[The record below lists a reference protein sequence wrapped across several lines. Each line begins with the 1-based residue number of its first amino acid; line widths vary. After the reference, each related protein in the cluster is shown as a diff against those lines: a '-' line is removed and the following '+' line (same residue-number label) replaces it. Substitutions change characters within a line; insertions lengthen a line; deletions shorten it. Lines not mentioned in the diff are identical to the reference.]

1 MLTKIIF
8 GTDGWRGIIAEDFTF
23 DNVKAVAQALS
34 DYLISQNLHDKG
46 LVVGY
51 DTRFMSN
58 RFAKAV
64 AEVAASNDIRV
75 FSASMPTP
83 TPIISFTVKNR
94 KTGGGV
100 VITASHNPSI
110 YNGVKFKLAHGG
122 PASTEVTKQI
132 ESLLFKNT
140 PKHDETKIERN
151 IEETDFKSDY
161 IKHIKKLVDLQLI
174 GDAGFKVI
182 FDAMHGAGNRIIERL
197 LSSTKC
203 KVETIRAEQNPT
215 FGGVKPEPIAQNLEP
230 LMDAVVKLNADVG
243 FATDGDAD
251 RVGVVTAKGKFVTP
265 HLVFA
270 LLLLHLYKNRGWR
283 GGVVKTASVCSIVPR
298 MAEKFGL
305 PVYDVAVG
313 FKNICEI
320 MLKEDILIGGEESS
334 GLGFKNHVPERDG
347 LLSSLFVLE
356 FMAMK
361 RKSLNQ
367 LLAELRKE
375 FGEIHYDRI
384 DLPYEK
390 PDRMDLIPKLQLRP
404 PQQIDNLHV
413 ENVST
418 YRGVQAVN
426 GIKFHF
432 TDKRSWLLIRASET
446 ESLIRIYSESTSDEM
461 VQQLLHQGL
470 ELLKT
475 TTAGGIAN

>member
-34 DYLISQNLHDKG
+34 NYLISQNLHDKG

-51 DTRFMSN
+51 DTRFMSD

-64 AEVAASNDIRV
+64 AEVAASNNIQV
-75 FSASMPTP
+75 LLASKPTP

-94 KTGGGV
+94 KAGGGV

-110 YNGVKFKLAHGG
+110 YNGIKFKLEHGG
-122 PASTEVTKQI
+122 PAPTEITKQI
-132 ESLLFKNT
+132 ESFLFKST
-140 PKHDETKIERN
+140 PKHDEQKIERN
-151 IEETDFKSDY
+151 IEETDFESDY
-161 IKHIKKLVDLQLI
+161 VEHIKKLVDLQLI
-174 GDAGFKVI
+174 GNTGFKVI
-182 FDAMHGAGNRIIERL
+182 FDAMHGAGNKIIERL
-197 LSSTKC
+197 LSSTRCEVK
-203 KVETIRAEQNPT
+203 TIRAEQNPT
-215 FGGVKPEPIAQNLEP
+215 FGGVKPEPIAQNLKP
-230 LMDAVVKLNADVG
+230 LMDAAVELNADVG

-251 RVGVVTAKGKFVTP
+251 RVGVVTSKGKFVTP
-265 HLVFA
+265 HEVFA

-313 FKNICEI
+313 FKNVCEI

-347 LLSSLFVLE
+347 ILSSLFVLE
-356 FMAMK
+356 YMSMEG
-361 RKSLNQ
+361 KSLNQ

-375 FGEIHYDRI
+375 FGELHYDRI

-404 PQQIDNLHV
+404 PRRISNLPV
-413 ENVST
+413 EKVTT
-418 YRGVQAVN
+418 YRGVEAVN
-426 GIKFHF
+426 GIKFYF

-446 ESLIRIYSESTSDEM
+446 EPLIRIYSESTSDEM
-461 VQQLLHQGL
+461 VQRLLHQGL
-470 ELLKT
+470 EMLKT
-475 TTAGGIAN
+475 VT